1 MAFLNRRSAPNII
14 TLVLVAGLGAASL
27 NIFLPSM
34 PGIAAHFGVPYA
46 TVQLLVSAYLAGTAI
61 MQIIIGPLSDRYGRR
76 PVLLACFGVFM
87 LGTAICATADSFAM
101 LMFGRM
107 VQTVIVS
114 GFALSRAIVR
124 DMVGT
129 EEAASMIGY
138 VTMGMTL
145 VPMIMPIVGG
155 YLEEWFGWAS
165 TFQFLFLTAAMVLAV
180 VWFDLGETNHTK
192 SGSFSAQFKAYPEL
206 LRSRRFWGYTATAA
220 FASGAFFAFLG
231 GGPYVA
237 TVILGMEPSDVGK
250 SFLFIALGYM
260 SGNFISGRYA
270 KRVGIT
276 PMMFVGSV
284 VACFGLLLS
293 LALFLVGFSHPMT
306 FFGPIFFVGFGN
318 GMTLPSANAGM
329 VSVRPHLAGSASGLG
344 GASMIGGGAAL
355 SVIAGLLLNP
365 ESGVYPL
372 LLVMLA
378 SCVCGVLA
386 TLYVRYV
393 DAQVARE
400 AAQKKVAE
408 ATL

>member
-1 MAFLNRRSAPNII
+1 MAFLNRRTAPNIF
-14 TLVLVAGLGAASL
+14 TLVLIAGLGAASL

-34 PGIAAHFGVPYA
+34 PGIAAHFDVPYA
-46 TVQLLVSAYLAGTAI
+46 TVQLLVSAYLAGTAV

-76 PVLLACFGVFM
+76 PVLLACFGIFLV
-87 LGTAICATADSFAM
+87 GTAICATANSFAM

-145 VPMIMPIVGG
+145 VPMITPIIGG
-155 YLEEWFGWAS
+155 YLEEWFGWTS
-165 TFQFLFLTAAMVLAV
+165 TFQFLFLITTAVLAI
-180 VWFDLGETNHTK
+180 VWMDLGETNRTK

-237 TVILGMEPSDVGK
+237 TVILGMEPADVGK

-260 SGNFISGRYA
+260 AGNFISGRYA
-270 KRVGIT
+270 KRAGIT
-276 PMMFVGSV
+276 PMMAIGSV
-284 VACFGLLLS
+284 IACFGLLLS

-306 FFGPIFFVGFGN
+306 FFGPIFFVGLGN

-355 SVIAGLLLNP
+355 SVIAGQLLNP

-372 LLVMLA
+372 LLVMLT
-378 SCVCGVLA
+378 SCALGVLA

-400 AAQKKVAE
+400 AAQK
-408 ATL
+408 ATAQP